1 MHLLLSTISLRP
13 YVFIF
18 LASFLFIAIVNF
30 GFRTT
35 ILFSLLTYA
44 VSLACEWSSVHNGF
58 PFGLYHYIEATRGRE
73 IWVLGVPFMDSLSF
87 TFLGFAS
94 YTIALL
100 LSSPLYRRGADL
112 RILDTWELRR
122 APRVWLM
129 AALFMVMID
138 MVVDPLSVLGDRWFL
153 GRIFWYDPPG
163 PHFGVPIS
171 NYLGWYFVAA
181 ITIAIFQFLDATL
194 NRGAVKPAG
203 AIPAMPSRA
212 LLGPL
217 LYSGIV
223 IFGITMLFR
232 IGAPNIGWAAVFI
245 YLPFTALAL
254 HILTRR
260 DCYGDVT
267 AIERH
272 LTDFPYERGLP
283 AWPAPFQMSAQYGKR
298 RSSVSAEIAKEHDDV
313 AQR

>member
-1 MHLLLSTISLRP
+1 MHLLLSTIELRP

-35 ILFSLLTYA
+35 ILFSVLTYG
-44 VSLACEWSSVHNGF
+44 VSLACEWSSIHNGF

-94 YTIALL
+94 YTVAML
-100 LSSPLYRRGADL
+100 LSAPLYRHGADL
-112 RILDTWELRR
+112 RILDTWKLRR

-181 ITIAIFQFLDATL
+181 ITIAIFQLLDAAL
-194 NRGAVKPAG
+194 NRGAGKPAG
-203 AIPAMPSRA
+203 SIPALRSRA
-212 LLGPL
+212 LLGPA

-245 YLPFTALAL
+245 YLPFTALAI
-254 HILTRR
+254 HILTRS
-260 DCYGDVT
+260 DCYGDAA

-272 LTDFPYERGLP
+272 LADFPYERELP
-283 AWPAPFQMSAQYGKR
+283 VWTAR
-298 RSSVSAEIAKEHDDV
+298 RVSK
-313 AQR
+313 

>member
-1 MHLLLSTISLRP
+1 MHLLLLTIALRP

-18 LASFLFIAIVNF
+18 LASFLLIAIVNF
-30 GFRTT
+30 GIRTT
-35 ILFSLLTYA
+35 MLFAMLTYA

-73 IWVLGVPFMDSLSF
+73 LWVFGVPFMDSLSF

-94 YTIALL
+94 YTVALL
-100 LSSPLYRRGADL
+100 LSAPLYRRGADVRL
-112 RILDTWELRR
+112 LDTWEIRR

-153 GRIFWYDPPG
+153 GKIFWYDPPG

-181 ITIAIFQFLDATL
+181 ITIAIFQFLDARL
-194 NRGAVKPAG
+194 NRGAGAPQGSMPAL
-203 AIPAMPSRA
+203 PSRA
-212 LLGPL
+212 LLGPA

-232 IGAPNIGWAAVFI
+232 IGAPNIGWAAIFI
-245 YLPFTALAL
+245 YLPFLVLAI
-254 HILTRR
+254 HILTRP
-260 DCYGDVT
+260 DCYGDAAAV
-267 AIERH
+267 ERH
-272 LTDFPYERGLP
+272 LRDFPYERDLAVWKGVAEKEGRGLNTR
-283 AWPAPFQMSAQYGKR
+283 AVR
-298 RSSVSAEIAKEHDDV
+298 
-313 AQR
+313 